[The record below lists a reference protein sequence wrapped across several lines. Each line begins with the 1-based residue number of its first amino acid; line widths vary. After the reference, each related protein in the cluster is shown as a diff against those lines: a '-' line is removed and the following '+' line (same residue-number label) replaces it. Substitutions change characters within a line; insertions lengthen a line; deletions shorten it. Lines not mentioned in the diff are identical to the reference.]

1 MIIHF
6 TVEERKQLDELHDKY
21 EKLIAE
27 KEAEIDRL
35 RDPADEPEEPDIV
48 VPKAPDFPGAKA
60 SKKAL
65 AEYEKALNDYKAKVE
80 AHNEEFDR
88 VFNEWLSRGSE
99 EWRQARDEYF
109 NLQDEFSRERQK
121 LLAEIER
128 KHFAQLGGDR
138 DMIVENARSQAT
150 ELISNRYNYYKKI
163 AETGLSDM
171 GEPLTGFSARDL
183 RVDGAEI
190 WLDTQQIIDDI
201 KACLRLHY
209 EALRDDQEGRDM
221 IDQVIKEVVSK
232 SKYVSSK
239 KGKVGEMLNFENEI
253 SVRATRPTTFITPI
267 DKISNKAF
275 EGAFANGEETGV
287 AVISRAKSR
296 KTIYTMV
303 SIDISE
309 LENVQISGRRELTAF
324 DREVHDAIITLF
336 VEGGNTYITTNMIY
350 QTMTGKQNAHCSSKQ
365 AEAISDSITKLMF
378 SHVKI
383 DASAEAKLDKRV
395 TRAKYDS
402 NAINA
407 KRVTISM
414 NGQTVEAIKI
424 LDTPILFDYAQQKNQ
439 IGRFDVKLLDT
450 PNNKNEETIIL
461 EGYLRRRILA
471 IKGSSKLSP
480 TILYETVYKQLDLSK
495 IKSDSAMRNKTQ
507 KIRDSVK
514 KALDYFKKEGF
525 IKGYVENSHRGDKN
539 RKVSVT
545 IRY

>member
-6 TVEERKQLDELHDKY
+6 TVDERKQLEELHDKY
-21 EKLIAE
+21 EKLIEE
-27 KEAEIDRL
+27 KSAEIDRL

-48 VPKAPDFPGAKA
+48 VPKAPEYPTKQT
-60 SKKAL
+60 KKAL
-65 AEYEKALNDYKAKVE
+65 ADFEKAYKEYKE
-80 AHNEEFDR
+80 QLDAHNAEVDR
-88 VFNEWLSRGSE
+88 TFNEWLSQGSE
-99 EWRQARDEYF
+99 AWRKARDEYF
-109 NLQDEFSRERQK
+109 NLQEEFSRERQK
-121 LLAEIER
+121 LLSEIER

-138 DMIVENARSQAT
+138 ELIVENARSQAK
-150 ELISNRYNYYKKI
+150 ELISNRYHYYKKI
-163 AETGLSDM
+163 AETGMSDT

-183 RVDGAEI
+183 RVEGSDI
-190 WLDTQQIIDDI
+190 WLDTQQIIDDV

-209 EALRDDQEGRDM
+209 EALKDDQEGRNM
-221 IDQVIKEVVSK
+221 IDQVVKEVVSK
-232 SKYVSSK
+232 SQYVSST
-239 KGKVGEMLNFENEI
+239 KGKVGETLSFDNGI

-275 EGAFANGEETGV
+275 EGAFADGAETGV

-303 SIDISE
+303 SIDFSE

-336 VEGGNTYITTNMIY
+336 VEGGNIYITTNMIY
-350 QTMTGKQNAHCSSKQ
+350 QTMTGKQNAHCSAKQ

-383 DASAEAKLDKRV
+383 DASDEAKLDKRV

-414 NGQTVEAIKI
+414 NGQTAEAIKI

-450 PNNKNEETIIL
+450 PNNKNEETIVL

-480 TILYETVYKQLDLSK
+480 TILYETVYKQLDLTASSEGALRK
-495 IKSDSAMRNKTQ
+495 KKLKVRE
-507 KIRDSVK
+507 SVK

-525 IKGYVENSHRGDKN
+525 IKGYVENSHKGDKN
-539 RKVSVT
+539 RIVSVT

>member
-6 TVEERKQLDELHDKY
+6 TVEERKQLDELHEKY
-21 EKLIAE
+21 EKLIEE
-27 KEAEIDRL
+27 KGAEIDRL
-35 RDPADEPEEPDIV
+35 SDPSNELIEPDIV

-65 AEYEKALNDYKAKVE
+65 SEYEKALNEYKIKLKE
-80 AHNEEFDR
+80 HNDEVDR
-88 VFNEWLSRGSE
+88 VYNEWLARGSE
-99 EWRQARDEYF
+99 AWRKAREEYF
-109 NLQDEFSRERQK
+109 ALQDEFSNERRK
-121 LLAEIER
+121 LLSEIER
-128 KHFAQLGGDR
+128 KHFSQLGGDR
-138 DMIVENARSQAT
+138 DLIVADARSQAT
-150 ELISNRYNYYKKI
+150 ELITNRYNYYKKI
-163 AETGLSDM
+163 AETGVGDD
-171 GEPLTGFSARDL
+171 GQILTGFSARDL
-183 RVDGAEI
+183 RVDGSDI
-190 WLDTQQIIDDI
+190 WLDTQEIIDDV
-201 KACLRLHY
+201 KACVRLHY
-209 EALRDDQEGRDM
+209 DALKDDPEGRLM
-221 IDQVIKEVVSK
+221 IDQAITEVVSK
-232 SKYVSSK
+232 SKFVSSK
-239 KGKVGEMLNFENEI
+239 KGKLGETLTFDTGI
-253 SVRATRPTTFITPI
+253 SVRATRPTTYITPI

-275 EGAFANGEETGV
+275 EGAFADGEETGV

-303 SIDISE
+303 TIDISE
-309 LENVQISGRRELTAF
+309 LENVQINGRRELTAF

-336 VEGGNTYITTNMIY
+336 VEGGNIYITTNMIY
-350 QTMTGKQNAHCSSKQ
+350 QTMTGKSNAHCSAKQ

-383 DASAEAKLDKRV
+383 DASDEAKLDKRV

-525 IKGYVENSHRGDKN
+525 IKGYVENSHKGDKN

>member
-6 TVEERKQLDELHDKY
+6 TVSERKQIEELHDKY
-21 EKLIAE
+21 ERLIEE
-27 KEAEIDRL
+27 KSAEIDRL
-35 RDPADEPEEPDIV
+35 RDPADEPEEPDMI
-48 VPKAPDFPGAKA
+48 VPKAPEYPKKQT
-60 SKKAL
+60 KKAL
-65 AEYEKALNDYKAKVE
+65 AEFQKAYKEYKE
-80 AHNEEFDR
+80 QLDAHNAEVDR
-88 VFNEWLSRGSE
+88 TFNEWLAQGSE
-99 EWRQARDEYF
+99 EWRKARDEYF
-109 NLQDEFSRERQK
+109 NLQEEFSRERQK

-138 DMIVENARSQAT
+138 ELIVENARSQAK
-150 ELISNRYNYYKKI
+150 ELILNRYNFYKKI
-163 AETGLSDM
+163 AETGISDT

-183 RVDGAEI
+183 RVDGSEI
-190 WLDTQQIIDDI
+190 WLDTQAIIDDV

-209 EALRDDQEGRDM
+209 DALKDDQEGRDM
-221 IDQVIKEVVSK
+221 IDQVVKEVVSK
-232 SKYVSSK
+232 SQYVSST
-239 KGKVGEMLNFENEI
+239 KGKIGETLTFDNGI

-275 EGAFANGEETGV
+275 EGAFADGAETGV

-303 SIDISE
+303 SIDFSE

-324 DREVHDAIITLF
+324 DREVHDAIITLYI
-336 VEGGNTYITTNMIY
+336 EGGNIYITTNMIY
-350 QTMTGKQNAHCSSKQ
+350 QTMTGKQNAHCSAKQ

-383 DASAEAKLDKRV
+383 DASDEAKLDKRV

-407 KRVTISM
+407 KRVTISV
-414 NGQTVEAIKI
+414 NGQTAEAIKI

-450 PNNKNEETIIL
+450 PNNKNEETIVL

-480 TILYETVYKQLDLSK
+480 TILYETVYKALDLSASSEGALRK
-495 IKSDSAMRNKTQ
+495 KKLKVRE
-507 KIRDSVK
+507 SVK

-525 IKGYVENSHRGDKN
+525 IKGYVENSHKGDKN
-539 RKVSVT
+539 RLVSVT

>member
-6 TVEERKQLDELHDKY
+6 SVEERQQFEDLREKY
-21 EKLIAE
+21 EALLEDKSAQ
-27 KEAEIDRL
+27 IDSL
-35 RDPADEPEEPDIV
+35 RDPADELIEPDIV
-48 VPKAPDFPGAKA
+48 VPKAPEYPGKKA

-65 AEYEKALNDYKAKVE
+65 AEFEKAYKEYKE
-80 AHNEEFDR
+80 KLDAHNEEVDR
-88 VFNEWLSRGSE
+88 VFNEWLARGSE
-99 EWRQARDEYF
+99 EWRQAREDYF
-109 NLQDEFSRERQK
+109 NLQEEYSRERQK
-121 LLAEIER
+121 LFSEIER
-128 KHFAQLGGDR
+128 KHFAMLGGDR
-138 DMIVENARSQAT
+138 ELIIENARSQAT
-150 ELISNRYNYYKKI
+150 ELITNRYNYYKKI
-163 AETGLSDM
+163 AETGLSDS

-183 RVDGAEI
+183 RVDGSEV
-190 WLDTQQIIDDI
+190 WLDTQAIIDDI
-201 KACLRLHY
+201 RSCLRLHY
-209 EALRDDQEGRDM
+209 EALRDDQEGREM
-221 IDQVIKEVVSK
+221 IDQAIKDVVSK

-239 KGKVGEMLNFENEI
+239 KGKLGETLTFDNGI
-253 SVRATRPTTFITPI
+253 SVRATRPTTFLTPI

-275 EGAFANGEETGV
+275 EGAFADGEETGV
-287 AVISRAKSR
+287 AIISRAKSR

-303 SIDISE
+303 SIDFSE

-324 DREVHDAIITLF
+324 DREVHDAIITLY
-336 VEGGNTYITTNMIY
+336 VEGGNTYITVNMIY

-383 DASAEAKLDKRV
+383 DASDEARLDKRV

-407 KRVTISM
+407 KRVTISV
-414 NGQTVEAIKI
+414 NGQTAEAIKI
-424 LDTPILFDYAQQKNQ
+424 LDTPILFDYANQKNQ

-450 PNNKNEETIIL
+450 PNNKNEETIVL

-480 TILYETVYKQLDLSK
+480 TILYETVYKALDLSAA
-495 IKSDSAMRNKTQ
+495 SDGALRK
-507 KIRDSVK
+507 KKLKVRESVK

-525 IKGYVENSHRGDKN
+525 IKGYVENSHKGDKN
-539 RKVSVT
+539 RVVSVT

>member
-6 TVEERKQLDELHDKY
+6 TAEERKQLNDLHDKY
-21 EKLIAE
+21 EKLIEE
-27 KEAEIDRL
+27 KEAELDRL

-48 VPKAPDFPGAKA
+48 VPKAPEYPKKVTKKSLEEFQKA
-60 SKKAL
+60 YK
-65 AEYEKALNDYKAKVE
+65 EYKAKLD
-80 AHNEEFDR
+80 AHNEEMNRTFD
-88 VFNEWLSRGSE
+88 EWLARGSE
-99 EWRQARDEYF
+99 EWRKARDDF
-109 NLQDEFSRERQK
+109 FSLQDEFSRERQK
-121 LLAEIER
+121 LLSEIER
-128 KHFAQLGGDR
+128 RHFAQLGGDR
-138 DMIVENARSQAT
+138 DMIIENARSQAT

-163 AETGLSDM
+163 AETGISDS

-183 RVDGAEI
+183 RVEGSEI
-190 WLDTQQIIDDI
+190 WLDTQVIIDDV
-201 KACLRLHY
+201 KDCLRLHY
-209 EALRDDQEGRDM
+209 EALKDDQDARKE
-221 IDQVIKEVVSK
+221 IDQLVIEVVSK
-232 SKYVSSK
+232 SVYVSSK
-239 KGKVGEMLNFENEI
+239 KGKLGETLNFDTGI
-253 SVRATRPTTFITPI
+253 SVRSTRPTTFITPI
-267 DKISNKAF
+267 DKLSNKAF
-275 EGAFANGEETGV
+275 EGAFIDGEETGV
-287 AVISRAKSR
+287 AVITRAKSR

-303 SIDISE
+303 TIDFAE

-324 DREVHDAIITLF
+324 DREVHDSIITLF

-350 QTMTGKQNAHCSSKQ
+350 QTMTGKNNAHCSPKQ

-378 SHVKI
+378 SHVII
-383 DASAEAKLDKRV
+383 DASQEAKLDKRV

-402 NAINA
+402 NMINA
-407 KRVTISM
+407 KRVTISV
-414 NGQTVEAIKI
+414 NGQTAEAIKI
-424 LDTPILFDYAQQKNQ
+424 LDNPILYDYAQQKNQ

-461 EGYLRRRILA
+461 EGYLRRRILS

-480 TILYETVYKQLDLSK
+480 TILYDTVYKQLDLSK

-525 IKGYVENSHRGDKN
+525 IKGYTENSHKGDKN